1 MDTIVAISTAIG
13 QGAISIIRLSGDDA
27 ISIVNKV
34 FRGKDLEKVET
45 NTINYG
51 KIYDHDQ
58 YVDEVMVSVF
68 KAPKTYT
75 RENVVEINSHGGMFL
90 ANKILELM
98 VENGARIA
106 EPGEFTKRAFL
117 NGRIDLTQ
125 AEAVMDVINAQ
136 TEYSLKCANVALRG
150 DVRDMIIDL
159 REKLINCIAK
169 IEVNIDY
176 PEYEDEQVITN
187 DYLEPILKEIKETL
201 KDILE
206 RAKTSSFIR
215 EGIKTVIIGQP
226 NVGKSSLLNALL
238 HEEKAIVTNIQGT
251 TRDIVEGKINVGGVL
266 LNLIDT
272 AGIRETIDEV
282 ERIGVEKTKK
292 ALNDADLVILL
303 LDNSKPL
310 NDVDRELLDL
320 TKDKKRLIV
329 VNKTD
334 LEKHIDYEGNVV
346 EVSMLEKSASDVIVK
361 AIKDICNIEEIN
373 QIDAT
378 YVGNARQIGKIKEA
392 YNAIIDSLNGI
403 NQGYPVDLINIDI
416 TNAWKVLGELIGEGN
431 PEELINNLF
440 TNFCLG
446 K

>member
-1 MDTIVAISTAIG
+1 MDTIVAISTAMG
-13 QGAISIIRLSGDDA
+13 QGAISIVRLSGPDA
-27 ISIVNKV
+27 ISIAGKA
-34 FRGKDLEKVET
+34 FRGVDLEKVDT
-45 NTINYG
+45 NTIHYG
-51 KIYDHDQ
+51 KIYEENE

-68 KAPKTYT
+68 RAPNTYT
-75 RENVVEINSHGGMFL
+75 REDVVEINCHGSMFV
-90 ANKILELM
+90 ANKILEIM
-98 VENGARIA
+98 IDNGARLS

-136 TEYSLKCANVALRG
+136 TEHSLKCANIALRG
-150 DVRDMIIDL
+150 DVRDMVVAL

-187 DYLEPILKEIKETL
+187 DYLKPILLEVKKTL
-201 KDILE
+201 EDILE

-238 HEEKAIVTNIQGT
+238 HEEKAIVTNIAGT

-282 ERIGVEKTKK
+282 EKIGVEKTKK
-292 ALNDADLVILL
+292 ALNEADLVILL
-303 LDNSKPL
+303 LDNNKPL
-310 NDVDRELLDL
+310 NDVDRYLLDITNDKARLVVVNKIDL
-320 TKDKKRLIV
+320 TKK
-329 VNKTD
+329 
-334 LEKHIDYEGNVV
+334 IDYDGDVV
-346 EVSMLEKSASDVIVK
+346 EVSLLDKKASEIIIK
-361 AIKDICNIEEIN
+361 KIKDICNIEEIN

-378 YVGNARQIGKIKEA
+378 YIGNARQTSKIKEA
-392 YNAIIDSLNGI
+392 FNSIKDSLNGI
-403 NQGYPVDLINIDI
+403 EDGYPVDIINVDI
-416 TNAWKVLGELIGEGN
+416 TSAWRSLGELIGEGN

>member
-1 MDTIVAISTAIG
+1 MDTIVAISTAMG
-13 QGAISIIRLSGDDA
+13 QGAISIIRLSGDEA
-27 ISIVNKV
+27 IFIANKT
-34 FRGKDLEKVET
+34 FRGTDLEKVDT
-45 NTINYG
+45 HTIHYG
-51 KIYDHDQ
+51 KIYDGEE

-75 RENVVEINSHGGMFL
+75 REDVVEINCHGSMFL

-98 VENGARIA
+98 IDNGARLS

-117 NGRIDLTQ
+117 NDRIDLTR

-136 TEYSLKCANVALRG
+136 TEHSLKCANIALRG
-150 DVRDMIIDL
+150 DVYQMVVEL

-169 IEVNIDY
+169 VEVNIDY
-176 PEYEDEQVITN
+176 PEYEDEELITN
-187 DYLEPILKEIKETL
+187 EYLKPILLEVKETL
-201 KDILE
+201 EDILA
-206 RAKTSSFIR
+206 RAKASSFIR

-238 HEEKAIVTNIQGT
+238 HEDKAIVTNIAGT

-292 ALNDADLVILL
+292 ALSEADLVILL

-310 NDVDRELLDL
+310 NDVDKSLLEM
-320 TKDKKRLIV
+320 TKDKVRIVV

-334 LEKHIDYEGNVV
+334 LEKKIDYKGDVI
-346 EVSMLEKSASDVIVK
+346 EVSLLDPKASDIIVK
-361 AIKDICNIEEIN
+361 KIKDICNIEEIN

-378 YVGNARQIGKIKEA
+378 YIGNARQTGKIKEA
-392 YNAIIDSLNGI
+392 YNSIKDSLSGI
-403 NQGYPVDLINIDI
+403 ESGYPVDLINVDI
-416 TNAWKVLGELIGEGN
+416 TSAWRALGELIGEGN

>member
-1 MDTIVAISTAIG
+1 MDTIVAISTALG

-27 ISIVNKV
+27 ISIVSKV
-34 FRGKDLEKVET
+34 FRGKDLMKVDSH
-45 NTINYG
+45 TINYG
-51 KIYDHDQ
+51 KIYDGDE
-58 YVDEVMVSVF
+58 YVDEVMVSVL

-75 RENVVEINSHGGMFL
+75 REDVVEINCHGSIFL

-98 VENGARIA
+98 VDNGARIA

-136 TEYSLKCANVALRG
+136 TDYSLKCANIALRG
-150 DVRDMIIDL
+150 DVRDMIIAL

-187 DYLEPILKEIKETL
+187 DYLDPILKEVKLNLEEI
-201 KDILE
+201 IE
-206 RAKTSSFIR
+206 RAKTSSIIR
-215 EGIKTVIIGQP
+215 DGIKTVIIGQP

-238 HEEKAIVTNIQGT
+238 HEEKAIVTNIAGT

-266 LNLIDT
+266 LNLVDT

-292 ALNDADLVILL
+292 ALSDAELVILL
-303 LDNSKPL
+303 LDNSKEL
-310 NDVDRELLDL
+310 NETDKELLEL
-320 TKDKKRLIV
+320 TKDKKRLV
-329 VNKTD
+329 VINKTD
-334 LEKHIDYEGNVV
+334 LERKIDFDGEAI
-346 EVSMLEKSASDVIVK
+346 EVSLLDKKASEIIVK
-361 AIKDICNIEEIN
+361 EIKHICNIEEIN

-378 YVGNARQIGKIKEA
+378 YVGNARQISIIKEA
-392 YNAIIDSLNGI
+392 YKSVLDSIKGIDA
-403 NQGYPVDLINIDI
+403 GYPVDLINIDI
-416 TNAWKVLGELIGEGN
+416 TGAWRLLGELIGEGN

>member
-1 MDTIVAISTAIG
+1 MDTIVAISTAMG

-27 ISIVNKV
+27 IKIANKA
-34 FRGKDLEKVET
+34 FRGVDLERVDT
-45 NTINYG
+45 HTIHYG
-51 KIYDHDQ
+51 KIYDGNE

-75 RENVVEINSHGGMFL
+75 REDVVEINCHGSMFL

-98 VENGARIA
+98 IDNGARLS

-117 NGRIDLTQ
+117 NGRIDLTR

-136 TEYSLKCANVALRG
+136 TEHSLKCANIALRG
-150 DVRDMIIDL
+150 DVYEMVVNL

-169 IEVNIDY
+169 VEVNIDY
-176 PEYEDEQVITN
+176 PEYEDEEVITN
-187 DYLEPILKEIKETL
+187 EYLKPILSEVKETL
-201 KDILE
+201 EDILE
-206 RAKTSSFIR
+206 RAKASTFIR

-238 HEEKAIVTNIQGT
+238 HEDKAIVTNIAGT

-292 ALNDADLVILL
+292 ALSEADLVILL

-310 NDVDRELLDL
+310 NDVDKSLLEM
-320 TKDKKRLIV
+320 TKDKVRIVV

-334 LEKHIDYEGNVV
+334 LEKKIDYKGDVI
-346 EVSMLEKSASDVIVK
+346 EVSLLDPKASDIIIK
-361 AIKDICNIEEIN
+361 KIKDICNIEEIN
-373 QIDAT
+373 QLDAT
-378 YVGNARQIGKIKEA
+378 YIGNARQTGKIKEA
-392 YNAIIDSLNGI
+392 YNSIIDSLSGI
-403 NQGYPVDLINIDI
+403 ESGYPVDLINVDI
-416 TNAWKVLGELIGEGN
+416 TSAWRALGELIGEGN

>member
-1 MDTIVAISTAIG
+1 MDTIVAISTAMG
-13 QGAISIIRLSGDDA
+13 QGAISIIRLSGDEA
-27 ISIVNKV
+27 IFIVNKT
-34 FRGKDLEKVET
+34 FRGADLEKVDT
-45 NTINYG
+45 HTIHYG
-51 KIYDHDQ
+51 KIYDGEE

-75 RENVVEINSHGGMFL
+75 REDVVEINCHGSMFL

-98 VENGARIA
+98 IDNGARLS

-117 NGRIDLTQ
+117 NGRIDLTR

-136 TEYSLKCANVALRG
+136 TEHSLKCANIALRG
-150 DVRDMIIDL
+150 DVYQMVVEL

-169 IEVNIDY
+169 VEVNIDY
-176 PEYEDEQVITN
+176 PEYEDEEVITN
-187 DYLEPILKEIKETL
+187 EYLKPILLEVKETL
-201 KDILE
+201 EDILA
-206 RAKTSSFIR
+206 RAKASSFIR

-238 HEEKAIVTNIQGT
+238 HEDKAIVTNIAGT

-292 ALNDADLVILL
+292 ALSEADLVILL

-310 NDVDRELLDL
+310 NDVDKSLLEM
-320 TKDKKRLIV
+320 TKDKVRIVV

-334 LEKHIDYEGNVV
+334 LEKKIDYKGDVI
-346 EVSMLEKSASDVIVK
+346 EVSLLDPKASDIIVK
-361 AIKDICNIEEIN
+361 KIKDICNIEEIN

-378 YVGNARQIGKIKEA
+378 YIGNARQTGKIKEA
-392 YNAIIDSLNGI
+392 YNSIKDSLSGI
-403 NQGYPVDLINIDI
+403 ESGYPVDLINVDI
-416 TNAWKVLGELIGEGN
+416 TSAWRALGELIGEGN